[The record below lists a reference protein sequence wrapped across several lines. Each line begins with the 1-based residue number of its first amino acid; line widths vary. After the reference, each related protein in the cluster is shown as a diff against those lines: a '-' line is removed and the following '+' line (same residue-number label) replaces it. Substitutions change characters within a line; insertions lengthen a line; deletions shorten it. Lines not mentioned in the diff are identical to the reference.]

1 MTKITR
7 AIQAKAMIQAQATLL
22 ERRQGKCA
30 LLDISYNTDTRFKFE
45 EDMRVQL
52 AALIARVQP
61 QSQEGRLLTN
71 VNTALVCL
79 ANYYESLGY
88 PAVTLE

>member
-1 MTKITR
+1 MTD
-7 AIQAKAMIQAQATLL
+7 QNKATI
-22 ERRQGKCA
+22 
-30 LLDISYNTDTRFKFE
+30 DTRFKTE
-45 EDMRVQL
+45 EDMRVQIS
-52 AALIARVQP
+52 ALMARIPP

>member
-7 AIQAKAMIQAQATLL
+7 AIQAKAMIRAQATLL
-22 ERRQGKCA
+22 ERRQGKLA
-30 LLDISYNTDTRFKFE
+30 QFGVSNEIAARFKVE

-52 AALIARVQP
+52 ASMMARVQP
-61 QSQEGRLLTN
+61 QNKEGRLLSD

>member
-1 MTKITR
+1 MTDQK
-7 AIQAKAMIQAQATLL
+7 KAT
-22 ERRQGKCA
+22 
-30 LLDISYNTDTRFKFE
+30 TDTRFKFE
-45 EDMRVQL
+45 EDMRVHL
-52 AALIARVQP
+52 AALMARVPP

-88 PAVTLE
+88 PAITLE

>member
-1 MTKITR
+1 MITLN
-7 AIQAKAMIQAQATLL
+7 QAN
-22 ERRQGKCA
+22 RF
-30 LLDISYNTDTRFKFE
+30 NTE

-52 AALIARVQP
+52 AALLANVRP

-88 PAVTLE
+88 PAITLE

>member
-7 AIQAKAMIQAQATLL
+7 AIQAKAMIQAQATLR
-22 ERRQGKCA
+22 ERRQPNFSPNN
-30 LLDISYNTDTRFKFE
+30 IDTRFKAE

-52 AALIARVQP
+52 AALMARIPP

-88 PAVTLE
+88 PAITLE

>member
-1 MTKITR
+1 MIDQK
-7 AIQAKAMIQAQATLL
+7 KAT
-22 ERRQGKCA
+22 
-30 LLDISYNTDTRFKFE
+30 TDTRFKFE

-52 AALIARVQP
+52 AALMARIPP